1 MFFEHEF
8 VNTDGN
14 KMFCHSLSESFIIIT
29 MEENNG
35 GLIKKASPSVPALS
49 EVKSEI
55 NTPLS

>member
-14 KMFCHSLSESFIIIT
+14 ETFLHSLSESFIIIT

-35 GLIKKASPSVPALS
+35 GLIKKAGSKCTRA
-49 EVKSEI
+49 K
-55 NTPLS
+55 